1 MVLSPPENSPP
12 STPSQDSNM
21 ASAAKTIVAQTD
33 RPLPKSP
40 CCGPKRRPP
49 ARRWFHWHEPGTTK
63 EEKWL
68 LFKLDF
74 FILTYTCLTFF
85 VKYLDQTNI
94 TNAYISGMK
103 EDLNLRQNELNWLS
117 TFFNIGIIIG
127 SPFTTTALTV
137 IQPRYWLPACTV
149 VWSVFV
155 LCMYKAADVKTLYIL
170 RFFCGLAESGVLP
183 GAWYIIG
190 SWYRKSEIAR
200 RTALFYFS
208 AIGGLMLSG
217 YIQAGLYHN
226 MNNRLGLAAW
236 RWLFIFDFIIS
247 IPIAVL
253 GFFVCPDEPKAKRM
267 WWMTESERQR
277 CIQRLAEEDRDSQPV
292 RWSWRTFA
300 QLFKCW
306 QPYGF
311 CIAWGTL
318 ELTCAVNLQRWMALW
333 LKTLKENG
341 HPKYSVEQI
350 NALPTVIGCLQLIW
364 MILSSFTADYLQ
376 DTSVV
381 IAALAVVQL
390 IGYIIFCVWPASES
404 TIMAAFYVSSAYGA
418 IGPLMGSWLNSCSGG
433 DKVLRALSSALMSSI
448 GFTFGTIAQ
457 QTMFPVS
464 QAPQFKQTHGFLFGT
479 GWVVFTIIWC
489 GAVLPLMERLCS
501 CRQPSSQDCC
511 GERQESDPVRTVANA
526 A

>member
-1 MVLSPPENSPP
+1 
-12 STPSQDSNM
+12 M

-170 RFFCGLAESGVLP
+170 R
-183 GAWYIIG
+183 
-190 SWYRKSEIAR
+190 
-200 RTALFYFS
+200 
-208 AIGGLMLSG
+208 
-217 YIQAGLYHN
+217 YHN

-448 GFTFGTIAQ
+448 G
-457 QTMFPVS
+457 
-464 QAPQFKQTHGFLFGT
+464 L
-479 GWVVFTIIWC
+479 
-489 GAVLPLMERLCS
+489 
-501 CRQPSSQDCC
+501 
-511 GERQESDPVRTVANA
+511 
-526 A
+526 